1 MTFSKA
7 NFTETQNSSDIA
19 ATPLGYRFGLVIG
32 D

>member
-7 NFTETQNSSDIA
+7 NFLKIQTSANIA